1 MKSGADVPKQKLKHY
16 LIDTNIILI
25 HTYVFM
31 NINVMNV
38 YNRLKRE
45 KTKKAFYPIRS
56 RLIYSMGLVNAI
68 CGIEVIL
75 S

>member
-1 MKSGADVPKQKLKHY
+1 
-16 LIDTNIILI
+16 
-25 HTYVFM
+25 M

-38 YNRLKRE
+38 YKRG
-45 KTKKAFYPIRS
+45 KKGKDKKAFYPIRS

-75 S
+75 SYIHSYSHLFAIKLNTTDRKIKKGQ